1 MYEFCLNRSLTRLFI
16 YKTNSYLL
24 FISYS
29 TANIMSYA
37 AKASNAIK
45 TLGERGGSSLAAI
58 KKVLAATGPV
68 NAVSKISYE
77 FINV

>member
-1 MYEFCLNRSLTRLFI
+1 
-16 YKTNSYLL
+16 
-24 FISYS
+24 
-29 TANIMSYA
+29 MSYA

-68 NAVSKISYE
+68 NAPALNLALKKGVASGVFTKVKASYKLVKKVLPKKIKKK
-77 FINV
+77 VVRR

>member
-1 MYEFCLNRSLTRLFI
+1 
-16 YKTNSYLL
+16 
-24 FISYS
+24 
-29 TANIMSYA
+29 MSYA
-37 AKASNAIK
+37 AKATNAIK